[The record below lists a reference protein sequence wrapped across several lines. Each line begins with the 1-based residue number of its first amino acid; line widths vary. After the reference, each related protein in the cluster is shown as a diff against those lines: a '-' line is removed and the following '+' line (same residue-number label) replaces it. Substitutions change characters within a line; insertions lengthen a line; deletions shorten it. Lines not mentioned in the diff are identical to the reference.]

1 MSEKLTRKQKKYIRE
16 NYPDKSVKKIAKRLE
31 IPPRLV
37 RQGLREL
44 GLEELGPYDEP
55 SQETSQPSKFKKLLS
70 KLSALESYKVAFPVV
85 VGLAFLLR
93 LIHLLEVMDTPFFQH
108 LHTDPFMY
116 HHWAVRITEGD
127 WAGRSNPVFFL
138 GPLYPYFLAVIYSIF
153 GPSTFAA
160 CFFQVLL
167 SAASCGLV
175 YHLGRQLFGPVAGL
189 LAGLLA
195 AFYGMFIFFSGLI
208 LGATLIIFLDLLM
221 LVMLV
226 SGLQKPA
233 WWKWVLAGVFFGLSA
248 AARGNIV
255 LFGPLAGLGI
265 VLYFGFKAWKK
276 WVPAGAFL
284 TLAFVATIS
293 PLFLHN
299 LLVGDDFVPLTSNA
313 GVNFF
318 IGNNAHSDGIYMRN
332 ARYKGRPMGLSV
344 RDQQANFP
352 EVAKKELEDDDLK
365 PSEVSGFWVD
375 KTFEEIGA
383 DFGRWL
389 GLLGNKLKYYF
400 NAYEVPN
407 NRNYYFSKRFSAL
420 LRMPLV
426 TFGLILPLAL
436 AGIVLSWRGF
446 RKRSMLVFFFL
457 AHLVALAAFF
467 VNARYRLVVVPVLL
481 IYTGAML
488 RWFYVQF
495 KKRSWTRLGIVI
507 SLLALVYAF
516 VYLKVPRINYRA
528 NFLNLANAHRD
539 LGSLELA
546 LHNYN
551 QALNI
556 SPDFY
561 YAYLKMGE
569 VLTRLNRID
578 EAREALNK
586 ALRLAK
592 RNNDTLNVRRIEAR
606 LRGLPR

>member
-1 MSEKLTRKQKKYIRE
+1 MADRLTRKQKKYIRE
-16 NYPDKSVKKIAKRLE
+16 SYPGKSVKKIAKHLGV
-31 IPPRLV
+31 PPRLV

-55 SQETSQPSKFKKLLS
+55 DKDAAEAGKFRKLLS
-70 KLSALESYKVAFPVV
+70 KLSVLESYRVGFILV

-93 LIHLLEVMDTPFFQH
+93 LIHLLEVMDTPFFRH

-116 HHWAVRITEGD
+116 HHWAIQITEGD
-127 WAGRSNPVFFL
+127 WAGRSNPVFYL
-138 GPLYPYFLAVIYSIF
+138 GPLYPYFLAVIYSIL

-160 CFFQVLL
+160 GFIQVLL
-167 SAASCGLV
+167 AAASCGLV
-175 YHLGRQLFGPVAGL
+175 YHLGRQMFGPVAGL

-195 AFYGMFIFFSGLI
+195 AFYGMFIFFSSLI
-208 LGATLIIFLDLLM
+208 LGATLIIFFNLLM

-248 AARGNIV
+248 AARGNVV

-265 VLYFGFKAWKK
+265 VLYFGFRAWKK
-276 WVPAGAFL
+276 WVPAGVFL
-284 TLAFVATIS
+284 TLAFVVTIA
-293 PLFLHN
+293 PLGLHN
-299 LLVGDDFVPLTSNA
+299 WLVGDDFVPLTSSA
-313 GVNFF
+313 GANFF

-344 RDQQANFP
+344 RDQQVNFP

-365 PSEVSGFWVD
+365 PSEVSSFWVD

-407 NRNYYFSKRFSAL
+407 NRNYYFSKRFSVL
-420 LRMPLV
+420 LSMPLV

-436 AGIVLSWRGF
+436 LGMVLSWRGF
-446 RKRSMLVFFFL
+446 RKRSMLIFFFI

-467 VNARYRLVVVPVLL
+467 INARYRLVVVPVFLV
-481 IYTGAML
+481 YAGAML

-495 KKRSWTRLGIVI
+495 KKKSWTRLGVVI
-507 SLLALVYAF
+507 SILALVYAF
-516 VYLKVPRINYRA
+516 VYHQVPHINYRA

-539 LGSLELA
+539 LGNLELA

-569 VLTRLNRID
+569 VLTRLDRND
-578 EAREALNK
+578 EAREALNQ

-592 RNNDTLNVRRIEAR
+592 RNNDTLNIRRIEAR

>member
-1 MSEKLTRKQKKYIRE
+1 FVRE
-16 NYPDKSVKKIAKRLE
+16 NYPKKSVKKLAKELE
-31 IPPRLV
+31 VPPRLV

-55 SQETSQPSKFKKLLS
+55 SKETRAPGKVGKLLARL
-70 KLSALESYKVAFPVV
+70 KALESYKVAFPLV

-127 WAGRSNPVFFL
+127 WAGRSNPVFYL

-160 CFFQVLL
+160 CFIQVLL

-175 YHLGRQLFGPVAGL
+175 YHLGRRLFGPVAGL

-195 AFYGMFIFFSGLI
+195 VFYGMSIFFSALI

-221 LVMLV
+221 LLMLV
-226 SGLQKPA
+226 TGLQKPA

-248 AARGNIV
+248 AARGNV
-255 LFGPLAGLGI
+255 VMFGPLAGLGI

-276 WVPAGAFL
+276 WVPAGALL
-284 TLAFVATIS
+284 TLAFVVTIS
-293 PLFLHN
+293 PLLLHN
-299 LLVGDDFVPLTSNA
+299 WLVGGDFVPLTSNA

-352 EVAKKELEDDDLK
+352 EVAKKELGEEELS
-365 PSEVSGFWVD
+365 PSEISGFWVD

-407 NRNYYFSKRFSAL
+407 NRNYYFSKRFSGL
-420 LRMPLV
+420 LRLPLV

-436 AGIVLSWRGF
+436 AGIVLSWRGI
-446 RKRSMLVFFFL
+446 RKRSVLVFFFL
-457 AHLVALAAFF
+457 AHLVALVAFF

-481 IYTGAML
+481 IYAGAML
-488 RWFYVQF
+488 RWFYVQV

-507 SLLALVYAF
+507 SLLALAYAGVYH
-516 VYLKVPRINYRA
+516 KVPHINYRA

-546 LHNYN
+546 LHNYS

-561 YAYLKMGE
+561 YAYLKRGE
-569 VLTRLNRID
+569 VLTRLNRVE
-578 EAREALNK
+578 EAREAFNQ
-586 ALRLAK
+586 ALHLAK
-592 RNNDTLNVRRIEAR
+592 RNNDTLNIRRIEAR
-606 LRGLPR
+606 LRNLKTTPADRR